1 MGCCFYD
8 LCSPSRKIY
17 GQLRGGEQCG
27 IPWSNKHSLI
37 VKHRDRQGRGCGKEQ
52 GEGEAVARNRVE
64 GSESRSRQLHPVSAL
79 TTGPASKLPAGKG
92 RDQTINQFNELWL
105 LWVLPV
111 R

>member
-17 GQLRGGEQCG
+17 GQQWGGEQCG
-27 IPWSNKHSLI
+27 IPWPNKQSLI
-37 VKHRDRQGRGCGKEQ
+37 VKHQDRQGRECGKEQ
-52 GEGEAVARNRVE
+52 GELEAVARSTVQGVE
-64 GSESRSRQLHPVSAL
+64 GRHQQLELVCAH

-111 R
+111 C